1 MTPVENRTITNASM
15 RDYYK
20 PQWWPMRV
28 GADDHEAIP
37 TRINDELHYRDGTVK
52 EVTND

>member
-15 RDYYK
+15 RE
-20 PQWWPMRV
+20 
-28 GADDHEAIP
+28 DHEAIP
-37 TRINDELHYRDGTVK
+37 TRINDMLHYRDGTVK